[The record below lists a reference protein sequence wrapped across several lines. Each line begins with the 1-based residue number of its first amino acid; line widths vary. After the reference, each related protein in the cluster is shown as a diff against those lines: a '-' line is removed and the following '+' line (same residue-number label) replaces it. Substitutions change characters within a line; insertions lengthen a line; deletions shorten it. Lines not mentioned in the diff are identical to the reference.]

1 MLCTVCTALIWE
13 GGLISICGQ
22 NAGKQL
28 ALIPHLPTPPSS
40 LMSAV
45 SEYSEVERNFTS
57 EPEREIFSF
66 YFCKSENK
74 KEWDKKYGKS
84 GYKEPE
90 NKKTG
95 VWLCQFEK
103 PVKLQSWN
111 SADISK
117 SYMPK
122 MTIKVVFVIGINYL
136 LILLCRIIGKNLYS
150 S

>member
-1 MLCTVCTALIWE
+1 MQE
-13 GGLISICGQ
+13 
-22 NAGKQL
+22 NN
-28 ALIPHLPTPPSS
+28 LIPHLPTQPSS

-45 SEYSEVERNFTS
+45 SKYSEVERNCTS
-57 EPEREIFSF
+57 EPEREIFLF

-74 KEWDKKYGKS
+74 RDWD
-84 GYKEPE
+84 
-90 NKKTG
+90 KKTG
-95 VWLCQFEK
+95 VWLCQLEK

-122 MTIKVVFVIGINYL
+122 MTIKVVFVVKINYL
-136 LILLCRIIGKNLYS
+136 LILLYKIIDKNLYS